1 MQVEYSPMYGN
12 FAPDPEKIA
21 EASSVPFNIFR
32 NRERYHLENHSVTS
46 SAGLYAVRADAWTKT
61 LYAKDRLLEDA
72 IPSYL
77 LHDHL
82 VQSHLLSQTQ
92 SYPVGPQDVSLPT
105 YRHSTVAAFHHDA
118 RSLVV
123 HTGGKG
129 MDELILRDAVRKY
142 FI

>member
-32 NRERYHLENHSVTS
+32 NRERYHLENYNATS
-46 SAGLYAVRADAWTKT
+46 SAGLYSIRADAWTKT
-61 LYAKDRLLEDA
+61 IYAKDRLLEDA

-82 VQSHLLSQTQ
+82 VQSHLFSQTQ
-92 SYPVGPQDVSLPT
+92 SNPTNPQDISLPF
-105 YRHSTVAAFHHDA
+105 YRRSTVSVLHHDD

-129 MDELILRDAVRKY
+129 MDELILRDAVSQW
-142 FI
+142 F